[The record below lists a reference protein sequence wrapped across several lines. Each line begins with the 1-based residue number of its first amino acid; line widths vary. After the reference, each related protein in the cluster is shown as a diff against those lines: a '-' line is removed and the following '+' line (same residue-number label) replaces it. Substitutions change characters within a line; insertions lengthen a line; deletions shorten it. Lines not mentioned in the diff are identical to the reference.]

1 MIDQTTDY
9 DSPAAYLPRLIEWA
23 EGAIERCS
31 QQAGVQA
38 AQGFPSN
45 AEAYIGLSR
54 EYRAIAVWA
63 RVRLVDL
70 SELTL
75 ADVQADDD
83 PPAPLVDLT
92 AWLRNKLERHFPHMR
107 PELWQA
113 LAAVLR
119 PFRRQ
124 T

>member
-9 DSPAAYLPRLIEWA
+9 DSRAAYLPRLIEWA
-23 EGAIERCS
+23 EGAVDRFTRA
-31 QQAGVQA
+31 AGEQVQ
-38 AQGFPSN
+38 QGFSSN
-45 AEAYIGLSR
+45 AEAYHVLAH
-54 EYRAIAVWA
+54 EYREIAERA
-63 RVRLVDL
+63 RQL
-70 SELTL
+70 
-75 ADVQADDD
+75 QDDA
-83 PPAPLVDLT
+83 PPDPLVDLT

-124 T
+124 S